1 METPPGSQAAWVA
14 QAGRCCQYFKK
25 WLPQNCFPSAG
36 DKFMLQRCEVHKK
49 KKKKNPTPKSQGL
62 WNPSFYLKQCKEKIC
77 FWLRKRTLLL
87 GKKTYI
93 KMQLARNAL
102 SHAEQCLISVI

>member
-49 KKKKNPTPKSQGL
+49 KKKNHPK
-62 WNPSFYLKQCKEKIC
+62 K
-77 FWLRKRTLLL
+77 L
-87 GKKTYI
+87 GIVESIVLFKT
-93 KMQLARNAL
+93 M
-102 SHAEQCLISVI
+102 